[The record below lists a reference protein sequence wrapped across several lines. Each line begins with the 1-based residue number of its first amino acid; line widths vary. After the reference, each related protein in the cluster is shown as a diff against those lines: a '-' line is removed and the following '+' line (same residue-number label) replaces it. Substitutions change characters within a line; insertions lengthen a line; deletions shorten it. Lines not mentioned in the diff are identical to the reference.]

1 MFSKK
6 EQQEIHHKLKILND
20 AKQCN
25 NVTLTC
31 RKYRLSRD
39 TFYRWKR
46 QYLKDGE
53 KGLIN
58 SKPCVIHR
66 HHFTL

>member
-25 NVTLTC
+25 NVTVTC
-31 RKYRLSRD
+31 RKYRLAKNRS
-39 TFYRWKR
+39 K
-46 QYLKDGE
+46 
-53 KGLIN
+53 N
-58 SKPCVIHR
+58 SSLAY
-66 HHFTL
+66 FLLF

>member
-20 AKQCN
+20 TKHCN
-25 NVTLTC
+25 KVTLTC

-46 QYLKDGE
+46 QYLKRG
-53 KGLIN
+53 KKVL
-58 SKPCVIHR
+58 
-66 HHFTL
+66 

>member
-6 EQQEIHHKLKILND
+6 EQQEIRHKLKILNE

-31 RKYRLSRD
+31 RKYRLSSD
-39 TFYRWKR
+39 IFYRWN
-46 QYLKDGE
+46 Q
-53 KGLIN
+53 
-58 SKPCVIHR
+58 
-66 HHFTL
+66 F

>member
-46 QYLKDGE
+46 QYLKNGE
-53 KGLIN
+53 NGL
-58 SKPCVIHR
+58 
-66 HHFTL
+66 

>member
-31 RKYRLSRD
+31 CKNRLSRD
-39 TFYRWKR
+39 TFYR
-46 QYLKDGE
+46 
-53 KGLIN
+53 
-58 SKPCVIHR
+58 
-66 HHFTL
+66 